1 MRPYHLLVPSEN
13 IALSDKNT
21 KLTYNEFIKEIHKI
35 NAWYK
40 EQGYHDGHRISVVG
54 INSVHTYLYLF
65 AAALDMCAT
74 TLPWGEDLKQAY
86 KNGEEGDW
94 KFRLDANKSNA
105 IVYVNL
111 DGTVDLEHLHY
122 EKSTVL
128 DKEIMLY
135 YSSGTSHP
143 YGWTKSYP
151 VPYELDENN
160 YGTSQDVTH
169 YYRERGNKWY
179 RSPETNRTIN
189 SMGPY
194 IGWGQ
199 EVTFTTI
206 AKGGHCHLIYEQEE
220 YAEAAKWVKPTWLA
234 GFPLAWQKVID
245 KGDNGGHS
253 IEVFEYSGAALI
265 DGQKEEFEK
274 FFGHSNWIC
283 GYGDA
288 ATGMTLVNYSNN
300 FDTIGKPI
308 ECLVNSGAEYRLSK
322 ENSTIEFRGPMTPD
336 GDWWDTGDIAEIN
349 EEGNWILKGRANEL
363 IIVRGGGKVY
373 PFEVEHIISQHPGV
387 KEVYVYP
394 QPDENLHFVP
404 ACIYNGD
411 VSPQELQEWCKGK
424 MQPFKQPVK
433 YTSLV
438 STVAILRQATCIPK
452 VSRVNIHNTL
462 IDNPDWIKNNE

>member
-1 MRPYHLLVPSEN
+1 MRPYHLLIPSDQLA
-13 IALSDKNT
+13 ISDKNI
-21 KLTYNEFIKEIHKI
+21 KLTYNEFITEIHKI

-40 EQGYHDGHRISVVG
+40 ENGYHAGHRISVVG

-74 TLPWGEDLKQAY
+74 TLPYGGTKDEWR
-86 KNGEEGDW
+86 
-94 KFRLDANKSNA
+94 FRLDSNNSNA
-105 IVYVNL
+105 IVHVNK
-111 DGTVDLEHLHY
+111 DGSVELEHLHY

-143 YGWTKSYP
+143 FGWTKSYP

-169 YYRERGNKWY
+169 YYRERGNRWY
-179 RSPETNRTIN
+179 RNPETNRTIN
-189 SMGPY
+189 AMHPY

-206 AKGGHCHLIYEQEE
+206 AKGGHVHLMDKQTE
-220 YAEAAKWVKPTWLA
+220 YTEAVKWVKPTWLA

-245 KGDNGGHS
+245 SGDNGGHS
-253 IEVFEYSGAALI
+253 IEVFEYSGAKLV
-265 DGQKEEFEK
+265 DGQKEEFEN
-274 FFGHSNWIC
+274 FFGHKNWIC

-308 ECLVNSGAEYRLSK
+308 QCLINAGAEYRLSA

-349 EEGNWILKGRANEL
+349 SNGDWVLKGRANEL
-363 IIVRGGGKVY
+363 IIIRGGGKVY
-373 PFEVEHIISQHPGV
+373 PFEVEHIIAQHPLV

-394 QPDENLHFVP
+394 QPDDKLHFVP
-404 ACIYNGD
+404 ACIYSGD
-411 VSPQELQEWCKGK
+411 ITSEELRTWCKDK
-424 MQPFKQPVK
+424 MQSFKLPVK
-433 YTSLV
+433 FTRLTDTLSVLGKK
-438 STVAILRQATCIPK
+438 QDK
-452 VSRVNIHNTL
+452 VSRINMYNALT
-462 IDNPDWIKNNE
+462 DNPEWIKDE